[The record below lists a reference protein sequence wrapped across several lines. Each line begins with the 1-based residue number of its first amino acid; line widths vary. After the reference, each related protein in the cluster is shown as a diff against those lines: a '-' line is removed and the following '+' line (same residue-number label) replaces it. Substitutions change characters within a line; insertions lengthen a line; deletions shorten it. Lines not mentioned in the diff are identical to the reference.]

1 MRADRVA
8 VERVI
13 LKPVST
19 APWRRQRRRL
29 RAAPPSTQHGFWPL
43 PRGGIWAAGAGSRA
57 PLAFTASLILPLDCT
72 PQEAALRSFTAALA
86 LRAALADYA
95 QPDALSLKWPNDVL
109 LNGQK
114 IAGILLQSH
123 GVMAG
128 QRGHLVIGI
137 GVNLRHSPEPD
148 SLEEGA
154 LAPTDL
160 FSVTGQCPEPEAFLD
175 RLAPRLAHWEWQI
188 SQNGFAPVRAAWMAH
203 AAKRGEVILARL
215 PNRDINGVFDDI
227 DDKGNLIL
235 TTANGPC
242 AIAAADIYF

>member
-1 MRADRVA
+1 MA

-13 LKPVST
+13 LARIDST
-19 APWRRQRRRL
+19 MAEAERRL
-29 RAAPPSTQHGFWPL
+29 RAAPPKHPTWILALAQEAGYGR
-43 PRGGIWAAGAGSRA
+43 RGRAWRA
-57 PLAFTASLILPLDCT
+57 PLGNFTASLILPLDCT
-72 PQEAALRSFTAALA
+72 PQQAALRSFTAALA
-86 LRAALADYA
+86 LRAALAEYA

-123 GVMAG
+123 GVIAG